1 MTKLLLFCPC
11 LCGCI
16 GFTQLKSIILD
27 KFSLQGTF
35 MHELSETN
43 KEQEPALCHTGISV
57 TNSNDCAMKEGSGK
71 KVCFRD
77 PKDRR
82 YGRFVGW

>member
-1 MTKLLLFCPC
+1 
-11 LCGCI
+11 
-16 GFTQLKSIILD
+16 
-27 KFSLQGTF
+27 
-35 MHELSETN
+35 MHEFSETN

-57 TNSNDCAMKEGSGK
+57 TNSNDCAMKEVSGK